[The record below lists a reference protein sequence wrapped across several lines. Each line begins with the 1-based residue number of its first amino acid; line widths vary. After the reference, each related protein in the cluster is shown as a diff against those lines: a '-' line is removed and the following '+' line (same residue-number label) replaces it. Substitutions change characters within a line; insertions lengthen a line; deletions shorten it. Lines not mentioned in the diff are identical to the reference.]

1 MFHRSPEL
9 AIFIH
14 RVVSCLFDSPT
25 VPPNAALV
33 KRVAKTAAGGLP
45 TKRRTMNAQESQIDD
60 GEIVRKMR
68 VMVARHPRRYE
79 LAPPSC
85 KEKKN

>member
-1 MFHRSPEL
+1 
-9 AIFIH
+9 
-14 RVVSCLFDSPT
+14 

-79 LAPPSC
+79 LAPASC

>member
-1 MFHRSPEL
+1 VLPS
-9 AIFIH
+9 
-14 RVVSCLFDSPT
+14 
-25 VPPNAALV
+25 AALV

-45 TKRRTMNAQESQIDD
+45 TKRRTMNAQESQIGD

-79 LAPPSC
+79 TRSYVHA